1 MATKAAKKKPQAT
14 GDMSEND
21 LPTEAEL
28 LRMPESDYMNE
39 RQLGFFRDRLRQLE
53 TEILSNADETT
64 EHLRETQLS
73 RAAALYEDAGA
84 VRQLEDFF
92 ERAIAG
98 AGAG

>member
-53 TEILSNADETT
+53 TQPGSFDLGLGADQT
-64 EHLRETQLS
+64 LRQ
-73 RAAALYEDAGA
+73 R
-84 VRQLEDFF
+84 
-92 ERAIAG
+92 
-98 AGAG
+98 